1 MRILFKGI
9 KQETKQQKHKRL
21 QKEFLDNYNK
31 YQLSKKKKL
40 SKQNEDSKV
49 LNQLRKM
56 LGL

>member
-1 MRILFKGI
+1 MLFKGI
-9 KQETKQQKHKRL
+9 KQETKQQKHRRL

-40 SKQNEDSKV
+40 SKQNEDSTV
-49 LNQLRKM
+49 LNQVRKM

>member
-9 KQETKQQKHKRL
+9 KQETKQQKHRRL

-40 SKQNEDSKV
+40 SKHYTSSVNK
-49 LNQLRKM
+49 
-56 LGL
+56 